1 VADVTTFALDPKS
14 REALEELRETLN
26 ASSNAE
32 VMRRALTLLRLAA
45 RTASEDG
52 RVILRDKNGN
62 DRDVIMG

>member
-32 VMRRALTLLRLAA
+32 VIRRALTLLRLAA
-45 RTASEDG
+45 RTTAKDG
-52 RVILRDKNGN
+52 HVILREKSGAE
-62 DRDVIMG
+62 REVIMG